1 MPLPGVSDLHVNA
14 PLTNVSVAYIQ
25 NPNRF
30 VANKIFAKVPVEKRS
45 DVYWRYSKSD
55 WRRTDAKKRAP
66 GTESAGSGWNFDTDQ
81 YYCDVYAIHKDIE
94 DQVRANADSNFKL
107 DADATRFITQQLLMR
122 RDLDWVDTYFKT
134 GVWATEYDG
143 VASAPTSGQ
152 FIQWDDYTNSDPLVN
167 TTDWFIDFDLLT
179 GFEINFMVLG
189 ANVWK
194 RLKNHPAI
202 LDRIKFTQKGVVTRQ
217 LVASFFDLP
226 TDRLFV
232 ATASNSVGPQINDA
246 AAQDA
251 AATMEY
257 IVPANSALLGYAPSS
272 PSINEPAAGYTF
284 TWKGYIGNNSEGVA
298 ISNFRMQ
305 HLKSDRIEGE
315 MAYDM
320 KVVSQDCGVFL
331 NNVVSG

>member
-30 VANKIFAKVPVEKRS
+30 IANKVFPKVPVEKRS
-45 DVYWRYSKSD
+45 DIYWRYSKSD
-55 WRRTDAKKRAP
+55 WRRTEAAKRAP
-66 GTESAGSGWNFDTDQ
+66 GTESKGVGWNNDTDQ
-81 YYCDVYAIHKDIE
+81 YYCDVFAVHKDIE

-107 DADATRFITQQLLMR
+107 DSDATKFVTNQLLLR
-122 RDLDWVDTYFKT
+122 RDMDWVDTYFKT

-143 VASAPTSGQ
+143 VAGTPAAGQ
-152 FIQWDDYTNSDPLVN
+152 FQQWDQSASDPLVN
-167 TTDWFIDFDLLT
+167 VTDWQIDFDLLT
-179 GFEINFMVLG
+179 GFEVNFMVLG

-202 LDRIKFTQKGVVTRQ
+202 LDRIKFTQKGVVTKD
-217 LVASFFDLP
+217 LVASFFDIP
-226 TDRLFV
+226 ANRLFV
-232 ATASNSVGPQINDA
+232 ATASSSVGPQINDMA
-246 AAQDA
+246 TQDA
-251 AATMEY
+251 QATMEY
-257 IVPANSALLGYAPSS
+257 IVPANSALLGYAPSA
-272 PSINEPAAGYTF
+272 PSLNEPSAGYVM

-320 KVVSQDCGVFL
+320 KVVSQDCGIFL
-331 NNVVSG
+331 NNVVAG